1 MIYSRSPSGQDGMT
15 PDSQPARIAK
25 AVGNIGLTAGL
36 AAIATLALAGLGS
49 RLIFAGRVL
58 PGVQTAGLDL
68 GGLDQ
73 REVESALAGALSY
86 PNTGTI
92 LLQDQGSH
100 WIANPSDLGVAMDIS
115 QMTEQALAVGRDG
128 GLVRNFSEQVTAW
141 DQSIQLAPLV
151 TFDQR
156 VAADYLRSLAAQ
168 IDRPTVEAGLSLNGL
183 AVVARPGQV
192 GRTLDV
198 PATLDALQVA
208 FEQLHDAQLELVV
221 DERPP
226 RVLDVS
232 EQAALAGSILSQ
244 PLVLTAEDAGPW
256 AIEPQ
261 ALAGMLR
268 FELGSGGGYDI
279 RLDPASLAAFLEP
292 LAPDLERDPQNAR
305 FIFNDDTRQLDLL
318 QAAVI
323 GRTLDLAA
331 SLQAIQQATAAGRH
345 EVPLVFMLEP
355 PAVGS
360 EATAADLG
368 ISEAVS
374 VVSTYFAGSSPERI
388 RNITTASAAF
398 HGLLIAP
405 GETLSMA
412 DVLGDISLDKGY
424 AEALIIYGDRTIKG
438 VGGGVCQVSTTLF
451 RTALYSGFEI
461 LERNPHAYRVGY
473 YEQGRGSPGPGF
485 DATVFVP
492 LVDFKF
498 TNDTPYWLLSETYVY
513 GTQLLWKFYSTSDGR
528 QVQVSGGQVSG
539 VIEAPKPL
547 YKENPD
553 LPEGEIKQVD
563 FEADGMDVVFS
574 RTVTLN
580 GQPLHHD
587 TFKTHY
593 LPWQAIFEYGPGT
606 QLPEGALIEQEP

>member
-1 MIYSRSPSGQDGMT
+1 MT
-15 PDSQPARIAK
+15 AGSERMRIAK
-25 AVGNIGLTAGL
+25 AVGITGLTAGL
-36 AAIATLALAGLGS
+36 AAMATLVLAGLGS
-49 RLIFAGRVL
+49 RLVFAARVL
-58 PGVQTAGLDL
+58 PGVQAAGIDL
-68 GGLDQ
+68 GGLS
-73 REVESALAGALSY
+73 RPEVESALTQTLTY
-86 PNTGTI
+86 PQTGTI
-92 LLQDQGSH
+92 LLRDQSSH
-100 WIANPSDLGVAMDIS
+100 WIATPSDLGVAIDVA
-115 QMTEQALAVGRDG
+115 QMTEQVLAAGRGG
-128 GLVRNFSEQVTAW
+128 GLVRNLSDQITAW
-141 DQSIQLAPLV
+141 GQGIQLAPVV

-156 VAADYLRSLAAQ
+156 VAVDYLDALAAQ
-168 IDRPTVEAGLSLNGL
+168 IDRPTIEAGLSLNGL
-183 AVVARPGQV
+183 EVEARPGQV

-198 PATLDALQVA
+198 LATLDILHAA
-208 FEQLHDAQLELVV
+208 FEELHDAQLELVV
-221 DERPP
+221 DEQPP

-232 EQAALAGSILSQ
+232 EQAALARKILSQ
-244 PLVLTAEDAGPW
+244 PLTLTAEGDGPW
-256 AIEPQ
+256 VIGPET
-261 ALAGMLR
+261 LAGMIR
-268 FELGSGGGYDI
+268 FEPGSEGGYKL
-279 RLDPASLAAFLEP
+279 RLDPASLATFLEP
-292 LAPDLERDPQNAR
+292 LAPELERDPQNAR
-305 FIFNDDTRQLDLL
+305 FIFNDDTGQLDLL
-318 QAAVI
+318 QEAVI

-331 SLQAIQQATAAGRH
+331 TLQAIQQATAAGQH
-345 EVPLVFMLEP
+345 EIPLVFLLEP

-360 EATAADLG
+360 EATAAELG

-388 RNITTASAAF
+388 RNIATASAAF

-405 GETLSMA
+405 GQTLSMA
-412 DVLGDISLDKGY
+412 EVLGDISLDKGY

-451 RTALYSGFEI
+451 RTALYAGFEI
-461 LERNPHAYRVGY
+461 LERHPHAYRVGY
-473 YEQGRGSPGPGF
+473 YEQGRDSPRPGF

-528 QVQVSGGQVSG
+528 QVQVSPGQVSG

-553 LPEGEIKQVD
+553 LPEGKIEQVD
-563 FEADGMDVVFS
+563 FEADGMDVVFT

-580 GQPLHHD
+580 GQTLHHD

-606 QLPEGALIEQEP
+606 QLPEGAIVEEEA

>member
-1 MIYSRSPSGQDGMT
+1 MQNVR
-15 PDSQPARIAK
+15 AA
-25 AVGNIGLTAGL
+25 AALGLTVGL
-36 AAIATLALAGLGS
+36 AALATLVLAGLGS
-49 RLIFAGRVL
+49 RLAFAGRVL
-58 PGVQTAGLDL
+58 PGVHAAGVDL
-68 GGLDQ
+68 GGLSRQ
-73 REVESALAGALSY
+73 EVESALGQTLSY
-86 PNTGTI
+86 PQTGTI
-92 LLQDQGSH
+92 LLRDQGSH
-100 WIANPSDLGVAMDIS
+100 WIANPSDLGVAIDIS
-115 QMTEQALAVGRDG
+115 QMAEQALSAGRG
-128 GLVRNFSEQVTAW
+128 EGIFRNLAEQATAW
-141 DQSIQLAPLV
+141 DQGIQLAPV
-151 TFDQR
+151 VNFDQR

-183 AVVARPGQV
+183 EVEARPGQV

-198 PATLDALQVA
+198 LATMDALQVA
-208 FEQLHDAQLELVV
+208 FEQLHDTQLELVV
-221 DERPP
+221 DEQPP
-226 RVLDVS
+226 RVLDVT
-232 EQAALAGSILSQ
+232 EQAALAGKILSQ
-244 PLVLTAEDAGPW
+244 PLILTAEASGPW
-256 AIEPQ
+256 VIEPQ
-261 ALAGMLR
+261 TLAGMLR
-268 FELGSGGGYDI
+268 FELGPGGGFEV
-279 RLDPASLAAFLEP
+279 RLDPASLTAFLEP

-305 FIFNDDTRQLDLL
+305 FIFNDDTGQLDLL

-323 GRTLDLAA
+323 GRTLDLGA
-331 SLQAIQQATAAGRH
+331 SLQAIQLATAAGQH
-345 EVPLVFMLEP
+345 EIPLVFLLEP

-360 EATAADLG
+360 EVTAADLG

-388 RNITTASAAF
+388 RNISTASAAF

-412 DVLGDISLDKGY
+412 EVLGDISLDKGY

-451 RTALYSGFEI
+451 RTALYGGFEI
-461 LERNPHAYRVGY
+461 LERHPHAYRVGY

-528 QVQVSGGQVSG
+528 QVQVSGAQVSE

-553 LPEGEIKQVD
+553 LPEGEIEQVD
-563 FEADGMDVVFS
+563 FEADGMDVIFT

-606 QLPEGALIEQEP
+606 ELPEGVIVEEEA

>member
-1 MIYSRSPSGQDGMT
+1 MRM
-15 PDSQPARIAK
+15 AK
-25 AVGNIGLTAGL
+25 AIVGTGLSAGL
-36 AAIATLALAGLGS
+36 AGLATLALAGLGS
-49 RLIFAGRVL
+49 RLMFSGQVL
-58 PGVQTAGLDL
+58 PGVHTAGIDL
-68 GGLDQ
+68 GGLS
-73 REVESALAGALSY
+73 RHEVESVLAQTLTY
-86 PNTGTI
+86 PHTGTV
-92 LLQDQGSH
+92 LLMDQGSH
-100 WIANPSDLGVAMDIS
+100 WIARPSDLGIMIDVS
-115 QMTEQALAVGRDG
+115 QMTEQALSTGRG
-128 GLVRNFSEQVTAW
+128 GGVFRNLSEQATAW
-141 DQSIQLAPLV
+141 NQSIQLAPLV
-151 TFDQR
+151 SFDQQ
-156 VAADYLRSLAAQ
+156 VAADYLAGLAAQ
-168 IDRPTVEAGLSLNGL
+168 IDRPTVEAGLSLSGL
-183 AVVARPGQV
+183 EVVARPGQV

-198 PATLDALQVA
+198 LATLDTLQVT

-221 DERPP
+221 HEQPP
-226 RVLDVS
+226 LVLDVS
-232 EQAALAGSILSQ
+232 AQAALAGQILSQ
-244 PLVLTAEDAGPW
+244 PLILTAEGSGPW
-256 AIEPQ
+256 LIEPQ

-268 FELGSGGGYDI
+268 FDLGPAGGYEV
-279 RLDPASLAAFLEP
+279 RLDPAGLAAFLEP
-292 LAPDLERDPQNAR
+292 LAPELERDPQNAR

-323 GRTLDLAA
+323 GRTLDLGA
-331 SLQAIQQATAAGRH
+331 SIQTIQQATAAGQH
-345 EVPLVFMLEP
+345 EIPLVFLLEP

-360 EATAADLG
+360 ESTAADLG

-374 VVSTYFAGSSPERI
+374 VASTYFAGSSPERI
-388 RNITTASAAF
+388 RNIATASAAF

-412 DVLGDISLDKGY
+412 EVLGDISLDKGY

-451 RTALYSGFEI
+451 RTALYGGFEI
-461 LERNPHAYRVGY
+461 LERHPHAYRVGY

-528 QVQVSGGQVSG
+528 QVQVSGGQVSEI
-539 VIEAPKPL
+539 IEAPKPL

-553 LPEGEIKQVD
+553 LPEGEIEQID

-580 GQPLHHD
+580 GLTLHHD

-606 QLPEGALIEQEP
+606 QLPEGVIVEEEA

>member
-1 MIYSRSPSGQDGMT
+1 MTSG
-15 PDSQPARIAK
+15 SQRIRIAE
-25 AVGNIGLTAGL
+25 AVASTGLAAGL
-36 AAIATLALAGLGS
+36 AAMATLVLAGLGS
-49 RLIFAGRVL
+49 RLVFAERVL
-58 PGVQTAGLDL
+58 PGVQAAGLDL
-68 GGLDQ
+68 GGLSRQ
-73 REVESALAGALSY
+73 EVESALSESLGY
-86 PNTGTI
+86 PQTGTI
-92 LLQDQGSH
+92 LLRDQGSH
-100 WIANPSDLGVAMDIS
+100 WITNPSDLGVAIDIS
-115 QMTEQALAVGRDG
+115 QMAEQALTAGRG
-128 GLVRNFSEQVTAW
+128 GGIFRNLSQQAIAW
-141 DQSIQLAPLV
+141 NQSIQLAPLV
-151 TFDQR
+151 SFDQR
-156 VAADYLRSLAAQ
+156 VAAGYLASLAAQ
-168 IDRPTVEAGLSLNGL
+168 IDRPTIEAGLSLNGL
-183 AVVARPGQV
+183 EVEARPGQV

-198 PATLDALQVA
+198 LATLDALQVA

-221 DERPP
+221 DEQPP
-226 RVLDVS
+226 QVLDVA
-232 EQAALAGSILSQ
+232 EQASLARELLSR
-244 PLVLTAEDAGPW
+244 PLTLTAEDDGPW
-256 AIEPQ
+256 VIEPE

-268 FELGSGGGYDI
+268 FELVSGGGYAV
-279 RLDPASLAAFLEP
+279 RLDPASLAGYLEP
-292 LAPDLERDPQNAR
+292 LAAELERDPQNAR
-305 FIFNDDTRQLDLL
+305 FVFNDDTRQLDLL
-318 QAAVI
+318 QGAVI

-331 SLQAIQQATAAGRH
+331 SVQAIHQGTAAGQH
-345 EVPLVFMLEP
+345 EIPLIFLLEP

-360 EATAADLG
+360 EATASDLG

-374 VVSTYFAGSSPERI
+374 IVSTYFAGSSPERI
-388 RNITTASAAF
+388 RNIATASAAF

-412 DVLGDISLDKGY
+412 EVLGDISLDKGY

-451 RTALYSGFEI
+451 RTALYGGFEI
-461 LERNPHAYRVGY
+461 LERHPHAYRVGY

-528 QVQVSGGQVSG
+528 QVQVSGAQVSEI
-539 VIEAPKPL
+539 IEAPKPL

-553 LPEGEIKQVD
+553 LAEGEIKQVD
-563 FEADGMDVVFS
+563 FEADGMDVVFT

-606 QLPEGALIEQEP
+606 QLPEGAIVEEEA

>member
-1 MIYSRSPSGQDGMT
+1 M
-15 PDSQPARIAK
+15 RIAQ
-25 AVGNIGLTAGL
+25 AVASTGLVAGL
-36 AAIATLALAGLGS
+36 AAMATLVLAGLGS
-49 RLIFAGRVL
+49 RLIFSGQVL
-58 PGVQTAGLDL
+58 PGVQAAGIDL
-68 GGLDQ
+68 GGLSRQ
-73 REVESALAGALSY
+73 EVASALARTLTY
-86 PNTGTI
+86 PQTGTI
-92 LLQDQGSH
+92 LLLDQGSH
-100 WIANPSDLGVAMDIS
+100 WIARPSDLGVAIDFS
-115 QMTEQALAVGRDG
+115 EMTEQALGAGRG
-128 GLVRNFSEQVTAW
+128 GGFFRNFSEQLTAW
-141 DQSIQLAPLV
+141 DQGIQLAPLV
-151 TFDQR
+151 AFDQR
-156 VAADYLRSLAAQ
+156 VAADYLRLLAAQ
-168 IDRPTVEAGLSLNGL
+168 VDRPTVEAGLSLNGL
-183 AVVARPGQV
+183 EVEARPGQV
-192 GRTLDV
+192 GRTLDAL
-198 PATLDALQVA
+198 ATLETLQVA

-221 DERPP
+221 DEQPP

-232 EQAALAGSILSQ
+232 EQAALAGRILSQ
-244 PLVLTAEDAGPW
+244 PLILTAEGSGPW
-256 AIEPQ
+256 VIEP
-261 ALAGMLR
+261 ATLAGMIR
-268 FELGSGGGYDI
+268 FELGSGGGYEI
-279 RLDPASLAAFLEP
+279 RLDPASLAGYLEP
-292 LAPDLERDPQNAR
+292 LGPELERDPQNAR
-305 FIFNDDTRQLDLL
+305 FVFNDDTRQLDLL
-318 QAAVI
+318 QEAVI

-331 SLQAIQQATAAGRH
+331 SVQAIQQGTAASQH
-345 EVPLVFMLEP
+345 EIPLVFLLEP

-388 RNITTASAAF
+388 RNIATASAAF

-451 RTALYSGFEI
+451 RTALYGGFEI
-461 LERNPHAYRVGY
+461 LERHPHAYRVGY

-498 TNDTPYWLLSETYVY
+498 TNDTPYWLLSETYVV

-528 QVQVSGGQVSG
+528 QVQVSGAQVSG

-553 LPEGEIKQVD
+553 LPEGEIEQID
-563 FEADGMDVVFS
+563 FEADGMDVVFT
-574 RTVTLN
+574 RTVTLD
-580 GQPLHHD
+580 GQTLHHD

-606 QLPEGALIEQEP
+606 QLPEGVIVEEEA

>member
-1 MIYSRSPSGQDGMT
+1 M
-15 PDSQPARIAK
+15 RIAK
-25 AVGNIGLTAGL
+25 AVASTGL
-36 AAIATLALAGLGS
+36 AAGVAAMATLVLAGLGS
-49 RLIFAGRVL
+49 RLVYAGQVL
-58 PGVQTAGLDL
+58 PGVQAAGMDL
-68 GGLDQ
+68 GGLSRQ
-73 REVESALAGALSY
+73 EVESALAQTLTY
-86 PNTGTI
+86 PQTGTI
-92 LLQDQGSH
+92 LLRDQSSH
-100 WIANPSDLGVAMDIS
+100 WIANPSNLGVAIDFA
-115 QMTEQALAVGRDG
+115 QMTEQVLAAGRGG
-128 GLVRNFSEQVTAW
+128 GLVRNLSDQVTAW
-141 DQSIQLAPLV
+141 DQGIQLAPVV

-156 VAADYLRSLAAQ
+156 VAVDYLHALAAQ

-183 AVVARPGQV
+183 EVEARPGQV

-198 PATLDALQVA
+198 LATLDILQVA
-208 FEQLHDAQLELVV
+208 FEELHDAQLELVV
-221 DERPP
+221 DEQPP
-226 RVLDVS
+226 RVLDVT
-232 EQAALAGSILSQ
+232 EQAALAGRILSQ
-244 PLVLTAEDAGPW
+244 PLTLTAEDSGPW
-256 AIEPQ
+256 VIEPEV
-261 ALAGMLR
+261 LAGMLR
-268 FELGSGGGYDI
+268 FELVSGGGYAI
-279 RLDPASLAAFLEP
+279 RLDPASLVAFIEP

-305 FIFNDDTRQLDLL
+305 FIFNDDTGQLDLL
-318 QAAVI
+318 QEAVI

-331 SLQAIQQATAAGRH
+331 SIQAIQQATATGQH
-345 EVPLVFMLEP
+345 EIPLVFLLEP

-388 RNITTASAAF
+388 RNIATASAAF

-405 GETLSMA
+405 GQTLSMA
-412 DVLGDISLDKGY
+412 EVLGDISLDKGY

-451 RTALYSGFEI
+451 RTALYGGFEI
-461 LERNPHAYRVGY
+461 LERHPHAYRVGY

-498 TNDTPYWLLSETYVY
+498 TNDTPYWLLSETYVV

-528 QVQVSGGQVSG
+528 QVQVSGAQVSG

-553 LPEGEIKQVD
+553 LPEGRIEQVD
-563 FEADGMDVVFS
+563 FEADGMDVVFT
-574 RTVTLN
+574 RTVTLG
-580 GQPLHHD
+580 GQTLHHD

-606 QLPEGALIEQEP
+606 QLPEGVIVEEEA

>member
-1 MIYSRSPSGQDGMT
+1 M
-15 PDSQPARIAK
+15 RIAK
-25 AVGNIGLTAGL
+25 AVASTGL
-36 AAIATLALAGLGS
+36 AAGVAAMATLVLAGLGS
-49 RLIFAGRVL
+49 RLVFAARVL
-58 PGVQTAGLDL
+58 PGVQAAGIDL
-68 GGLDQ
+68 GGLSRQ
-73 REVESALAGALSY
+73 EVESALAQTLTY
-86 PNTGTI
+86 PQTGTI
-92 LLQDQGSH
+92 LLRDQSSH
-100 WIANPSDLGVAMDIS
+100 WIANPSNLGVAIDFA
-115 QMTEQALAVGRDG
+115 QMTEQVLAAGRGG
-128 GLVRNFSEQVTAW
+128 GLVRNLSDQVTAW
-141 DQSIQLAPLV
+141 DQGIQLAPVV

-156 VAADYLRSLAAQ
+156 VAVDYLHALAAQ

-183 AVVARPGQV
+183 EVEARPGQV

-198 PATLDALQVA
+198 LATLDILQVA
-208 FEQLHDAQLELVV
+208 FEELHDAQLELVV
-221 DERPP
+221 DEQPP
-226 RVLDVS
+226 RVLDVT
-232 EQAALAGSILSQ
+232 EQAALAGRILSQ
-244 PLVLTAEDAGPW
+244 PLTLTAEDSGPW
-256 AIEPQ
+256 VIEPEV
-261 ALAGMLR
+261 LAGMLR
-268 FELGSGGGYDI
+268 FELVSGGGYAI
-279 RLDPASLAAFLEP
+279 RLDPASLVAFIEP

-305 FIFNDDTRQLDLL
+305 FIFNDDTGQLDLL
-318 QAAVI
+318 QEAVI

-331 SLQAIQQATAAGRH
+331 SIQAIQQATATGQH
-345 EVPLVFMLEP
+345 EIPLVFLLEP

-388 RNITTASAAF
+388 RNIATASAAF

-405 GETLSMA
+405 GQTLSMA
-412 DVLGDISLDKGY
+412 EVLGDISLDKGY

-451 RTALYSGFEI
+451 RTALYGGFEI
-461 LERNPHAYRVGY
+461 LERHPHAYRVGY

-498 TNDTPYWLLSETYVY
+498 TNDTPYWLLSETYVV

-528 QVQVSGGQVSG
+528 QVQVSGAQVSG

-553 LPEGEIKQVD
+553 LPEGRIEQVD
-563 FEADGMDVVFS
+563 FEADGMDVVFT
-574 RTVTLN
+574 RTVTLG
-580 GQPLHHD
+580 GQTLHHD

-606 QLPEGALIEQEP
+606 QLPEGVIVEEEA